1 MSIEERLIA
10 AVTPVVPVCVH
21 GVYTGTE
28 EVYCTFNLSQTP
40 DSFGDDEPEVLR
52 CSGMLH
58 LYMPATGDPRTLRR
72 QLRRALLEADLGA
85 AIVEDASDADNV
97 HLVFEFEAL
106 DLEV

>member
-10 AVTPVVPVCVH
+10 AVTPIVPVCVH
-21 GVYTGTE
+21 GVYTGTAD
-28 EVYCTFNLSQTP
+28 VYCTFNLSQTP
-40 DSFGDDEPEVLR
+40 DSFGDNEPEVLR

-58 LYMPATGDPRTLRR
+58 LYMPVTGDPRTPRR
-72 QLRRALLEADLGA
+72 QLRWALRRAELWVTA
-85 AIVEDASDADNV
+85 VEDASDEDCV

>member
-58 LYMPATGDPRTLRR
+58 LYVPATGDPRTLRR
-72 QLRRALLEADLGA
+72 QLRRALQA
-85 AIVEDASDADNV
+85 AELWVTAVEDASDQDNI

-106 DLEV
+106 DTEV

>member
-40 DSFGDDEPEVLR
+40 DSFGDDEPD
-52 CSGMLH
+52 
-58 LYMPATGDPRTLRR
+58 TGDPRALRR
-72 QLRRALLEADLGA
+72 QLRRALLEAELGA